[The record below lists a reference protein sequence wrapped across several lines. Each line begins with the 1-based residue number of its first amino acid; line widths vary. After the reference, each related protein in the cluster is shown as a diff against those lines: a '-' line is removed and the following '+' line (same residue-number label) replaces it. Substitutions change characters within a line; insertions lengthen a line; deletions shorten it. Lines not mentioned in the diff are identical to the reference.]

1 MSYLSHS
8 GSLRSGR
15 DRGAASRA
23 THRHPLVPALVLPVL
38 LGCLAEG
45 CATPRAATSESV
57 DVVLPDGTRTTLA
70 SLSGKVVV
78 LDVCASWA
86 SACNLNARV
95 LDEVAAALTDEP
107 VEVITLLFDEGPL
120 ARAAQRSYV
129 DVLGVRHLVVL
140 AGSRV
145 LAGTSALGEG
155 RDVPRLVILDRKGH
169 VVIDEVGGIVSV
181 AGVVERVRPLL
192 SGPSLTQ

>member
-1 MSYLSHS
+1 MSHMSDFGCLTTS
-8 GSLRSGR
+8 G
-15 DRGAASRA
+15 DRGGALCA
-23 THRHPLVPALVLPVL
+23 THRHRLVPAALLLLL

-45 CATPRAATSESV
+45 CATTAPATSESV
-57 DVVLPDGTRTTLA
+57 DLVLPNGQRATLA
-70 SLSGKVVV
+70 ALRGKVVV

-95 LDEVAAALTDEP
+95 LDEVALALASEH

-129 DVLGVRHLVVL
+129 EVLGVRHLVTL

-145 LAGTSALGEG
+145 LAGTSLLGSS
-155 RDVPRLVILDRKGH
+155 RDVPRLVVLDTNGR

-181 AGVVERVRPLL
+181 TGVVERVRPLV
-192 SGPSLTQ
+192 QMR

>member
-1 MSYLSHS
+1 MSYLSLS
-8 GSLRSGR
+8 GSLRAGR
-15 DRGAASRA
+15 DHGGASHA
-23 THRHPLVPALVLPVL
+23 THRHPSVPALVLPLL

-45 CATPRAATSESV
+45 CATPRAGSSDSV
-57 DVVLPDGTRTTLA
+57 DVILPDGERTTLA
-70 SLSGKVVV
+70 SLKGKVLV
-78 LDVCASWA
+78 LDVCASWS

-95 LDEVAAALTDEP
+95 LDEVAAALAGEP

-120 ARAAQRSYV
+120 ARAAQQSYA

-145 LAGTSALGEG
+145 LAGTSVLGEG
-155 RDVPRLVILDRKGH
+155 RDLPRLVVLDRQGR

-192 SGPSLTQ
+192 AQ

>member
-1 MSYLSHS
+1 M
-8 GSLRSGR
+8 
-15 DRGAASRA
+15 
-23 THRHPLVPALVLPVL
+23 VPALVLPLL

-45 CATPRAATSESV
+45 CATPRAGGADSV
-57 DVVLPDGTRTTLA
+57 DVVLPDGARTTLA
-70 SLSGKVVV
+70 SLKGKVVV
-78 LDVCASWA
+78 LDVCASWS

-95 LDEVAAALTDEP
+95 LDEVAVALAAAP

-155 RDVPRLVILDRKGH
+155 RDVPRLVVIDRAGH
-169 VVIDEVGGIVSV
+169 VVVDEVGGIVSV

-192 SGPSLTQ
+192 

>member
-1 MSYLSHS
+1 M
-8 GSLRSGR
+8 
-15 DRGAASRA
+15 
-23 THRHPLVPALVLPVL
+23 PALVLPVL

-45 CATPRAATSESV
+45 CATARVGAPDSV
-57 DVVLPDGTRTTLA
+57 DVVLPDGARTTLA
-70 SLSGKVVV
+70 SLRGRVVV

-95 LDEVAAALTDEP
+95 LDEVAAALADEP

-120 ARAAQRSYV
+120 GRAAQQSYT

-145 LAGTSALGEG
+145 LAGTSVLGEG
-155 RDVPRLVILDRKGH
+155 RDVPRLVVLDRDGR
-169 VVIDEVGGIVSV
+169 VVVDEVGGIVSV
-181 AGVVERVRPLL
+181 TGVVERVRPLL
-192 SGPSLTQ
+192 P